1 MDKKKIGIIGA
12 GNVGKTI
19 ASEIAKNTN
28 NICVLNDVVDS
39 QFIDFEQVKETTQL
53 LKVIKDLPTTY
64 DDGKHYQNT
73 RKHKETCLKN
83 KKKRKKKKRR

>member
-1 MDKKKIGIIGA
+1 MEKERGITIIGTGNA
-12 GNVGKTI
+12 GKQAAI
-19 ASEIAKNTN
+19 ELAKHN
-28 NICVLNDVVDS
+28 NLCVLHSVVDS